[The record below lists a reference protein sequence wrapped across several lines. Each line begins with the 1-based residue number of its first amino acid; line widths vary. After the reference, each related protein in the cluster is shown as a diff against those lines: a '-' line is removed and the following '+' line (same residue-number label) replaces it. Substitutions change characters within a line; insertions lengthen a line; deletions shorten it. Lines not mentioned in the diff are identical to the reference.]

1 MIPMLYLCLTSLQ
14 YMHTLHIYRYNHTL
28 YIVVRLNLTKT
39 MIVHSP
45 TQVGQKCEQ
54 NNEWILKMV
63 NKLFRFLT
71 RKCRLALGLKQLMDI
86 YVIST
91 YIASHI
97 DKKQTT
103 FSDIFDNKLRTSI
116 SADQYNVSSADR
128 NIPNSPSMIHHGGAN
143 MDTVTGSAFSSHRHR
158 PPENSVHSQEDT

>member
-1 MIPMLYLCLTSLQ
+1 MIS
-14 YMHTLHIYRYNHTL
+14 
-28 YIVVRLNLTKT
+28 
-39 MIVHSP
+39 
-45 TQVGQKCEQ
+45 
-54 NNEWILKMV
+54 
-63 NKLFRFLT
+63 
-71 RKCRLALGLKQLMDI
+71 A
-86 YVIST
+86 

-103 FSDIFDNKLRTSI
+103 FSNIFDNKLRTSI